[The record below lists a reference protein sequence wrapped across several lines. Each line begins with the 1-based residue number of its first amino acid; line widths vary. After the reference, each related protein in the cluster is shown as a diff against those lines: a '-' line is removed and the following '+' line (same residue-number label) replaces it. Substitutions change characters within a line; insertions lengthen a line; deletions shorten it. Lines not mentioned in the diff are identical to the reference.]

1 MRENE
6 KILEGGVSMTDGS
19 DRKKTK
25 RSGMT
30 RREFI
35 KTTAIAGAALGVPM
49 VARPARA
56 AKKRDYILIGRVN
69 PTSGPISA
77 FGESTPWIDDRVVAE
92 INKDGGIFIK
102 EAGKKLPIRIK
113 ILDTESDPT
122 KAADVASKLI
132 LQDEIDLMITLH
144 TPDTVNPVDAVCE
157 RYQVPCVSSNAPI
170 ESWLT
175 GGPYKW
181 SFHFFFSVPQIVESF
196 VSMWD
201 SVADKTN
208 KVVGGLW
215 PNDPDGKTYAE
226 MFTKRLI
233 EKGYKVVDP
242 GRFPHKT
249 PDYTSFIDTWK
260 KEKVE
265 ILTGVQPPP
274 DFAAAWRQCFQQG
287 FIPKM
292 STHGKPILFPSA
304 VQAIGGNLPSGL
316 TTCVWWSPQHPFKSS
331 IAGYSAKDLCD
342 AWTEKTQRQWTQP
355 IGFTY
360 ATFEVAADALKR
372 AGTLDK
378 EKLRQAIAQT
388 DMRTIVGPVKFGKEN
403 YSKTPMVGGQWV
415 KGQKW
420 PWELEIVENN
430 QYPEIKKT
438 ANLVFPIPRT

>member
-1 MRENE
+1 MGDEETVTR
-6 KILEGGVSMTDGS
+6 
-19 DRKKTK
+19 

-35 KTTAIAGAALGVPM
+35 QKTTIAGAALSI
-49 VARPARA
+49 PALTRRASA
-56 AKKRDYILIGRVN
+56 AKKRDFILIGRVN
-69 PTSGPISA
+69 PNSGALSS
-77 FGESTPWIDDRVVAE
+77 FGETTPWVDDRVLAE

-102 EAGKKLPIRIK
+102 EAGKKLPVRIK
-113 ILDTESDPT
+113 LMDSESDPT
-122 KAADVASKLI
+122 KAGDVASKLI

-144 TPDTVNPVDAVCE
+144 TPDTVNPVDAMCE
-157 RYQVPCVSSNAPI
+157 RYQIPCISSNAPV

-181 SFHFFFSVPQIVESF
+181 SFHFFFSVPQIVDTF
-196 VSMWD
+196 VAMWD

-226 MFTKRLI
+226 MFTKRLN
-233 EKGYKVVDP
+233 EKGYKVVDA
-242 GRFPHKT
+242 GRFPNKT
-249 PDYTSFIDTWK
+249 PDYTSFIDLWK

-265 ILTGVQPPP
+265 ILTSIQPPP

-292 STHGKPILFPSA
+292 CTGGKPILFPSA
-304 VQAIGGNLPSGL
+304 VQAIGGNLPNGL
-316 TTCVWWSPQHPFKSS
+316 TTCVWWSPYHPFKSS
-331 IAGYSAKDLCD
+331 VAGYGSKALCD
-342 AWTEKTQRQWTQP
+342 AWTEKTGRQWTQ
-355 IGFTY
+355 ILGFTY
-360 ATFEVAADALKR
+360 ATFEVAIDALKR
-372 AGTLDK
+372 AGTVDK
-378 EKLRQAIAQT
+378 DKVREAIAQT
-388 DMRTIVGPVKFGKEN
+388 NLTTIVGPLKFNNQN

-415 KGQKW
+415 KGKKW

-438 ANLVFPIPRT
+438 AKLIFPIPKS

>member
-1 MRENE
+1 MGDEETVTR
-6 KILEGGVSMTDGS
+6 
-19 DRKKTK
+19 

-35 KTTAIAGAALGVPM
+35 QKTTIAGAALSI
-49 VARPARA
+49 PALTRRASA
-56 AKKRDYILIGRVN
+56 AKKRDFILIGRVN
-69 PTSGPISA
+69 PNSGALSS
-77 FGESTPWIDDRVVAE
+77 FGETTPWVDDRVLAE

-102 EAGKKLPIRIK
+102 EAGKKLPVRIK
-113 ILDTESDPT
+113 LMDSESDPT
-122 KAADVASKLI
+122 KAGDVASKLI

-144 TPDTVNPVDAVCE
+144 TPDTVNPVDAMCE
-157 RYQVPCVSSNAPI
+157 RYQVPCISSNAPV

-181 SFHFFFSVPQIVESF
+181 SFHFFFSVPQIVDTF
-196 VSMWD
+196 VAMWD

-226 MFTKRLI
+226 MFTKRLN
-233 EKGYKVVDP
+233 EKGYKVVDA
-242 GRFPHKT
+242 GRFPNKT
-249 PDYTSFIDTWK
+249 PDYTSFIDLWK

-265 ILTGVQPPP
+265 ILTSIQPPP

-292 STHGKPILFPSA
+292 CTGGKPILFPSA
-304 VQAIGGNLPSGL
+304 VQAIGGNLPNGL
-316 TTCVWWSPQHPFKSS
+316 TTCVWWSPYHPFKSS
-331 IAGYSAKDLCD
+331 VAGYGSKALCD
-342 AWTEKTQRQWTQP
+342 AWTEKTGRQWTQ
-355 IGFTY
+355 ILGFTY
-360 ATFEVAADALKR
+360 ATFEVAIDALKR
-372 AGTLDK
+372 AGTVDK
-378 EKLRQAIAQT
+378 DKVREAIAQT
-388 DMRTIVGPVKFGKEN
+388 NLTTIVGPLKFNSQN

-415 KGQKW
+415 KGKKW

-438 ANLVFPIPRT
+438 AKLIFPIPKS

>member
-1 MRENE
+1 MP
-6 KILEGGVSMTDGS
+6 V
-19 DRKKTK
+19 
-25 RSGMT
+25 
-30 RREFI
+30 
-35 KTTAIAGAALGVPM
+35 
-49 VARPARA
+49 
-56 AKKRDYILIGRVN
+56 
-69 PTSGPISA
+69 
-77 FGESTPWIDDRVVAE
+77 
-92 INKDGGIFIK
+92 
-102 EAGKKLPIRIK
+102 RIK
-113 ILDTESDPT
+113 VLDSESDPT
-122 KAADVASKLI
+122 KAGDVASKLI

-144 TPDTVNPVDAVCE
+144 TPDTVNPVDAMCE
-157 RYQVPCVSSNAPI
+157 RYQVPCISSNAPV

-181 SFHFFFSVPQIVESF
+181 SFHFFFSVPQIVDTF

-226 MFTKRLI
+226 MFTKRLN
-233 EKGYKVVDP
+233 EKGYKVVDA
-242 GRFPHKT
+242 GRFPNKT
-249 PDYTSFIDTWK
+249 PDYTSFIDLWK

-265 ILTGVQPPP
+265 ILTSIQPPP

-292 STHGKPILFPSA
+292 CTGGKPILFPSA
-304 VQAIGGNLPSGL
+304 VQAIGGNLPNGL

-331 IAGYSAKDLCD
+331 IAGYGSKALCD
-342 AWTEKTQRQWTQP
+342 AWTEKTGRQWTQI

-378 EKLRQAIAQT
+378 DKLREAIAQT
-388 DMRTIVGPVKFGKEN
+388 NLTTIVGPLKFNKEN
-403 YSKTPMVGGQWV
+403 FSRTPMVGGQWV
-415 KGQKW
+415 KGKKW

-438 ANLVFPIPRT
+438 AKLVFPIPRP

>member
-1 MRENE
+1 
-6 KILEGGVSMTDGS
+6 
-19 DRKKTK
+19 
-25 RSGMT
+25 MT

-35 KTTAIAGAALGVPM
+35 QKTTIAGAALGVPM
-49 VARPARA
+49 LTRPAFA
-56 AKKRDYILIGRVN
+56 AKKRDYILIGRCN

-77 FGESTPWIDDRVVAE
+77 FGESSPWIDDRAIAE

-102 EAGKKLPIRIK
+102 EAGKKLPVRIK
-113 ILDTESDPT
+113 MMDTESDPT
-122 KAADVASKLI
+122 KAGDVASKLI
-132 LQDEIDLMITLH
+132 LQDEVDLMITLH

-157 RYQVPCVSSNAPI
+157 RYQVPCISSDAPV

-181 SFHFFFSVPQIVESF
+181 SFHFHFTVPQIVESF
-196 VSMWD
+196 ISMWD

-226 MFTKRLI
+226 MFTKRLL
-233 EKGYKVVDP
+233 EKGYKVVDA
-242 GRFPHKT
+242 GRFPNKT
-249 PDYTSFIDTWK
+249 PDYTSFIDLWK

-304 VQAIGGNLPSGL
+304 VGALGGNLANGL
-316 TTCVWWSPQHPFKSS
+316 TTCVWWSPSHPFKSS
-331 IAGYSAKDLCD
+331 LTGYTAKALCD
-342 AWTEKTQRQWTQP
+342 AWTEKTQRQWSQP
-355 IGFTY
+355 LGFTY
-360 ATFEVAADALKR
+360 ATFEVAADVLKR

-378 EKLRQAIAQT
+378 DKLREAIAQT
-388 DMRTIVGPVKFGKEN
+388 NLNTIVGPIKFNKEN

-415 KGQKW
+415 KGKKW

-430 QYPEIKKT
+430 QFPEIKKT
-438 ANLVFPIPRT
+438 AKLVFPIPRP

>member
-1 MRENE
+1 MGDEETVTR
-6 KILEGGVSMTDGS
+6 
-19 DRKKTK
+19 

-35 KTTAIAGAALGVPM
+35 QKTTIAGAALSI
-49 VARPARA
+49 PALTRRASA
-56 AKKRDYILIGRVN
+56 AKKRDFILIGRVN
-69 PTSGPISA
+69 PNSGALSS
-77 FGESTPWIDDRVVAE
+77 FGETTPWVDDRVLAE

-102 EAGKKLPIRIK
+102 EAGKKLPVRIK
-113 ILDTESDPT
+113 LMDSESDPT
-122 KAADVASKLI
+122 KAGDVASKLI

-144 TPDTVNPVDAVCE
+144 TPDTVNPVDAMCE
-157 RYQVPCVSSNAPI
+157 RYQIPCISSNAPV

-181 SFHFFFSVPQIVESF
+181 SFHFFFSVPQIVDTF
-196 VSMWD
+196 VAMWD

-226 MFTKRLI
+226 MFTKRLN
-233 EKGYKVVDP
+233 EKGYKVVDA
-242 GRFPHKT
+242 GRFPNKT
-249 PDYTSFIDTWK
+249 PDYTSFIDLWK

-265 ILTGVQPPP
+265 ILTSIQPPP

-292 STHGKPILFPSA
+292 CTGGKPILFPSA
-304 VQAIGGNLPSGL
+304 VQAIGGNLPNGL
-316 TTCVWWSPQHPFKSS
+316 TTCVWWSPYHPFKSS
-331 IAGYSAKDLCD
+331 VAGYGSKALCD
-342 AWTEKTQRQWTQP
+342 AWTEKTGRQWTQ
-355 IGFTY
+355 ILGFTY
-360 ATFEVAADALKR
+360 ATFEVAIDALKR
-372 AGTLDK
+372 AGTVDK
-378 EKLRQAIAQT
+378 DKVREAIAQT
-388 DMRTIVGPVKFGKEN
+388 NLTTIVGPLKFNSQN

-415 KGQKW
+415 KGKKW

-438 ANLVFPIPRT
+438 AKLIFPIPKS